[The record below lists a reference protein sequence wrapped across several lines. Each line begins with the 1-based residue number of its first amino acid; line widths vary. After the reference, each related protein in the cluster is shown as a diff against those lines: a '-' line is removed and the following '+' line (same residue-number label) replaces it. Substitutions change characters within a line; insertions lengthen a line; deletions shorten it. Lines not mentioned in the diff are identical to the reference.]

1 MRFQRLRGA
10 LPLERSANRKQDNC
24 GNEETEDYE
33 SGNRKSAQE
42 PCFRF
47 GMLRLKHV
55 SND

>member
-42 PCFRF
+42 PCFRL